1 MVAADEEVAGVG
13 AAVGRGW
20 DSKGVVVG
28 GSSMGVVVVVVVGV
42 GARVVEVGEA
52 STEQPGD

>member
-13 AAVGRGW
+13 AAVGPGR

-28 GSSMGVVVVVVVGV
+28 GTSMGVVVVVVGV
-42 GARVVEVGEA
+42 GARVVEVGGA
-52 STEQPGD
+52 STEQPGV